1 MSKSKVGIL
10 DVVRK
15 AREYDK
21 TKSITTAVDVAKML
35 NEWADNAGDGLDI
48 LAQIREAADDEQ

>member
-1 MSKSKVGIL
+1 MSKSKIGIL

-15 AREYDK
+15 AREYDR

-35 NEWADNAGDGLDI
+35 NEWADEHT
-48 LAQIREAADDEQ
+48 QIKRTVGDEQ